1 MRNSVA
7 ISAACAALLATVT
20 AIPLGA
26 QSDAASTAARDI
38 LDTACAACH
47 GSDLAGA
54 RAPSLLAASLFTR
67 LGGKGVR
74 DRIARGVAGTE
85 MPAFEDV
92 YTGEQID
99 AIVSYLQSRATGDTS
114 GSTASTLPA
123 TPTLP
128 VPDPDGQRF
137 HTDHQ
142 DIRLTTVAAGIDT
155 PSALDF
161 LPDGRMLVTERG
173 GRLWIVDLGGT
184 RLTEVRG
191 TPTVHVGQDA
201 GLFDVAVSPQYE
213 RDRWI
218 YLAYSDSNPADPEPP
233 PPPAGTPSYLIK
245 RKPSMTVIV
254 RGKLDADNNWV
265 GQEDVYRAPW
275 SLYSPGGMHYGSR
288 LLFDR
293 DGYLYFTIGDRG
305 DMTSARRKDAP
316 TGKIHRVY
324 PDGSIPRDNPFV
336 RDAGAVRSIWS
347 VGHRNPQGLAFDP
360 RTGLLWES
368 EHGPIGGDEI
378 NVIRKGLDYGWGTAS
393 KGMQPGIELVEADG
407 LVDPVAWYFPTIAPS
422 GITFYNADRYP
433 YWKGSLFVAALRGQQ
448 LRRIEVQGDAVTGQE
463 IVFQQVGRV
472 RDIETGPD
480 GLLYVLIQEPTG
492 PGTGLDL
499 SDPAPGAVV
508 RLDPIT
514 WRQEPFR
521 RPQ

>member
-1 MRNSVA
+1 M
-7 ISAACAALLATVT
+7 
-20 AIPLGA
+20 
-26 QSDAASTAARDI
+26 
-38 LDTACAACH
+38 
-47 GSDLAGA
+47 
-54 RAPSLLAASLFTR
+54 TR
-67 LGGKGVR
+67 
-74 DRIARGVAGTE
+74 
-85 MPAFEDV
+85 
-92 YTGEQID
+92 
-99 AIVSYLQSRATGDTS
+99 
-114 GSTASTLPA
+114 
-123 TPTLP
+123 
-128 VPDPDGQRF
+128 
-137 HTDHQ
+137 
-142 DIRLTTVAAGIDT
+142 
-155 PSALDF
+155 
-161 LPDGRMLVTERG
+161 
-173 GRLWIVDLGGT
+173 
-184 RLTEVRG
+184 
-191 TPTVHVGQDA
+191 
-201 GLFDVAVSPQYE
+201 
-213 RDRWI
+213 
-218 YLAYSDSNPADPEPP
+218 
-233 PPPAGTPSYLIK
+233 
-245 RKPSMTVIV
+245 
-254 RGKLDADNNWV
+254 
-265 GQEDVYRAPW
+265 
-275 SLYSPGGMHYGSR
+275 
-288 LLFDR
+288 
-293 DGYLYFTIGDRG
+293 
-305 DMTSARRKDAP
+305 ARRKDAP
-316 TGKIHRVY
+316 TGKIHRVH